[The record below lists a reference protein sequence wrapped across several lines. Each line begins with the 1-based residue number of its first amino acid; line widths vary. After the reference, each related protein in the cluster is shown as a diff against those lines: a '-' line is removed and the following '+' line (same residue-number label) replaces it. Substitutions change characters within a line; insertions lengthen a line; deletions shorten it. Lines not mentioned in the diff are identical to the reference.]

1 MGFLNANSGRIE
13 EYSKRIENLNEARLV
28 FSTYMQQI
36 RTFYDEINKNY
47 QSYILRNLSLRMK
60 EIDESVQ
67 LLKNTIFR

>member
-13 EYSKRIENLNEARLV
+13 EYNKRVENLNEARLV

-47 QSYILRNLSLRMK
+47 QGYILRKLSLRMK

-67 LLKNTIFR
+67 LLKDAIFR